1 MGFVKHGDDGKILK
15 VIIPGKDEVDLK
27 ELVESEKKTEKEIIE
42 GEEKKSRENK
52 SHENK
57 ANESKPNDFNSK
69 KKILEPNEWEL
80 LN

>member
-42 GEEKKSRENK
+42 KTDKKPTV
-52 SHENK
+52 H
-57 ANESKPNDFNSK
+57 
-69 KKILEPNEWEL
+69 
-80 LN
+80 